1 MSRNNNL
8 LEYVADLYYN
18 RGLSQQEIGAIIGSS
33 RPTVSRLI
41 EDAKNQGIVRIII
54 ETSVVKNNRLSNR
67 LRKAFSLKD
76 AVVVKADFDFD
87 KSIEL
92 CGKAVASMLPV
103 YLQPGMSLGIS
114 WGRSVNSVIDALE
127 EDALENVNVCQ
138 MVGCMTMGNP
148 SVDGFSAA
156 QRLAKKTH
164 GSFYSINTPLF
175 IEGQEVYN
183 YLINEPLINEALLR
197 SCNVDACI
205 NGVGSA
211 TDSKNSVH
219 QSGYYDSY
227 QLGRFAEKG
236 AVASFVGTYVDKD
249 GNRVDVD
256 DIYNIATPL
265 DLVRKIPVSILLSA
279 TADNAEAVMAV
290 MNGGYVN
297 ILVVDEPLAMRLLEL
312 KK

>member
-41 EDAKNQGIVRIII
+41 EDARKQGIVKIII
-54 ETSVVKNNRLSNR
+54 ETSVTKNTKLSNR
-67 LRKAFSLKD
+67 LRKSFGLKD

-92 CGKAVASMLPV
+92 CGKAVASILPV

-114 WGRSVNSVIDALE
+114 WGRSINSVIDALE
-127 EDALENVNVCQ
+127 DDVLDGIDVCQ

-156 QRLAKKTH
+156 QRMAKKTH
-164 GSFYSINTPLF
+164 GNFYSINTPLF
-175 IEGQEVYN
+175 IEGVEVYN
-183 YLINEPLINEALLR
+183 YLINEPLINEALIR
-197 SCNVDACI
+197 SCNVDVCI

-211 TDSKNSVH
+211 ADPKNSVA
-219 QSGYYDSY
+219 QSGYYDY
-227 QLGRFAEKG
+227 YLLNRFADKG
-236 AVASFVGTYVDKD
+236 AVASFVGTYIDID

-256 DIYNIATPL
+256 DIYLIATPL
-265 DLVRKIPVSILLSA
+265 DIVRKIPVSIVLSA
-279 TADNAEAVMAV
+279 SAENADAVMAV
-290 MNGGYVN
+290 LNGGYAD
-297 ILVVDEPLAMRLLEL
+297 ILVVDEPLANRLLEL